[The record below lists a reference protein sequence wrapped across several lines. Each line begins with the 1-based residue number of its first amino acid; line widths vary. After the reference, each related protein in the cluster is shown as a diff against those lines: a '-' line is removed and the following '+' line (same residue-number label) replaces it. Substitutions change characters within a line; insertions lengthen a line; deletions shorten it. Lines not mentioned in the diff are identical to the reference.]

1 MDAAFDPKAY
11 LQQLPWMDH
20 DINALLEQRQQYMDM
35 ATHITGTLDSI
46 RVSGSGPDSKLEQ
59 CVIKLVDLER
69 DIDAEIDAFVDLT
82 RLIKRIIAQI
92 PDKRHRD
99 ILTWRYI
106 NRWDWQRIADAMAY
120 DRIWVWRL
128 HGDALQEFQKIFE
141 KMPEFQKLATKSN
154 IEV

>member
-1 MDAAFDPKAY
+1 MDVKTY

-59 CVIKLVDLER
+59 CVCKLVDLER
-69 DIDAEIDAFVDLT
+69 DIDAEIDAFVELT
-82 RLIKRIIAQI
+82 REVKRIIARI
-92 PDKRHRD
+92 PDKRYRD
-99 ILTWRYI
+99 ILTWRYV

-128 HGDALQEFQKIFE
+128 HGDALVQFANIFE
-141 KMPEFQKLATKSN
+141 NSETRNKKQHRS
-154 IEV
+154 VV